1 MYHSPN
7 FQKNSPSTFLKDPAM
22 SQTLSGASRVHFI
35 VGDPIAQV
43 KSPAGVTQAFH
54 DHGNNAFVMPAHVAP
69 ADLAAWVAGVSLT
82 KNVDG
87 IIVTVP
93 HKFACADLC
102 GTTSERAAFL
112 HTVNTMRRNP
122 DGTWHGDMFD
132 GLGFVSA
139 MNDNGCNPEG
149 KKALLVGAGGAGSA
163 IAHALV
169 MAGVSALAIY
179 DEDSTRRETLVNR
192 LAGLNKCPVTSG
204 NADPTGFD
212 VVLNA
217 TPVGMKDGDP
227 YPLQADKI
235 TADMFV
241 GCVITQPA
249 VTPLIATARAKGCKT
264 MTGAHM
270 FGRVRDL
277 MVDFLLGAPSPQLAR
292 SAGSAAPEGRS
303 PAWGGPAQD

>member
-1 MYHSPN
+1 MRTMTP
-7 FQKNSPSTFLKDPAM
+7 LLD
-22 SQTLSGASRVHFI
+22 GATRLHFI

-43 KSPAGVTQAFH
+43 KSPAGVTQAFM
-54 DHGNNAFVMPAHVAP
+54 DKGSNAICIPAHVPP
-69 ADLAAWVAGVSLT
+69 ADLTAWTAGVSLG

-93 HKFACADLC
+93 HKFACFDLC
-102 GTTSERAAFL
+102 ATTSERAAFL
-112 HTVNTMRRNP
+112 KTVNTMRRNP

-139 MNDNGCNPEG
+139 MQDNGCQPMG

-169 MAGVSALAIY
+169 MAGVRALAIH
-179 DEDSTRRETLVNR
+179 DEDALRRTTLVNR
-192 LAGLNKCPVTSG
+192 LAGLGRCTVMHGT
-204 NADPTGFD
+204 ADPAGFD
-212 VVLNA
+212 IVLNA
-217 TPVGMKDGDP
+217 TPAGMKAGDP
-227 YPLQADKI
+227 YPVEIAHLAS
-235 TADMFV
+235 AMFV

-249 VTPLIATARAKGCKT
+249 ITPLIAAARAKGCGT

-277 MVDFLLGAPSPQLAR
+277 MVDFLLGA
-292 SAGSAAPEGRS
+292 
-303 PAWGGPAQD
+303 